1 MTESLLLQRVVSE
14 LRAEMGR
21 QGWKQRH
28 LAAVLDLSEAQ
39 ISDRM
44 RCRVAFNVPE
54 LEAIANALGV
64 PVAQFLG
71 APERVS

>member
-28 LAAVLDLSEAQ
+28 LAEVLGLSEAQ
-39 ISDRM
+39 VSDRM

-64 PVAQFLG
+64 PVTQFVR
-71 APERVS
+71 APARAA